1 MEGKQCLVQESCNFQ
16 AAFYRCAI
24 VETNCAKNSVCISL
38 IYPPMQVYGF
48 YDSSPASW
56 TMRAALLSS
65 LAQLPLVLVL
75 RRSILRSG
83 PLWQSDVEKGLAL
96 VGGISAGSHLA
107 ELLFYDY
114 YSISWKW
121 TSSGLVCVA
130 GQPPLDGE
138 DRPVLAFQRRLSCL
152 HKIHTCPH
160 KKNSCSHKNNFL
172 IHVSSRYSE
181 RRTLCMAG
189 I

>member
-1 MEGKQCLVQESCNFQ
+1 MEWRVNRVLCESWWSFQ

-38 IYPPMQVYGF
+38 IDPPMQVYGF
-48 YDSSPASW
+48 NNSSPASW
-56 TMRAALLSS
+56 AMRTALLSS

-83 PLWQSDVEKGLAL
+83 PLWQSDVEEGSAL
-96 VGGISAGSHLA
+96 VGWNKCRYTFGC
-107 ELLFYDY
+107 
-114 YSISWKW
+114 
-121 TSSGLVCVA
+121 TSSVTPSPGNELHVDWCVA

-138 DRPVLAFQRRLSCL
+138 GRPVLAFQRRLSCL